1 MKKIM
6 LILVAVALVTACQQ
20 NQPQRF
26 TTSSPE
32 IDAYKKGVNA
42 YESQDWETWQG
53 IFADTAKVYYNTWA
67 ESSTPQEAMQGHIN
81 MIGTLS
87 SYGFDD
93 EKMFIEQV
101 VDDEGQTW
109 VNFWGLW
116 KGTVKG
122 SGKALE
128 IPVHLSTQFVN
139 GKAVEEYGFWD
150 MSAYALEMQAIA
162 AAQAAAE
169 EAEDPA
175 SEE

>member
-1 MKKIM
+1 M
-6 LILVAVALVTACQQ
+6 LLLVTAALVAACQQ

-32 IDAYKKGVNA
+32 IDAYKKGVGA

-53 IFADTAKVYYNTWA
+53 MFADTAKVFHNKWA
-67 ESSTPQEAMQGHIN
+67 ESSTPQETMQGHIS

-93 EKMFIEQV
+93 DKMFIEQV
-101 VDDEGQTW
+101 IDDDGKTW

-116 KGTVKG
+116 KGTVKA

-128 IPVHLSTQFVN
+128 IPVHLSTRFVN
-139 GKAVEEYGFWD
+139 GKIVEEYGFWD
-150 MSAYALEMQAIA
+150 MSSYILEMQAVEA
-162 AAQAAAE
+162 AAQAAA